1 MTERLDPYRVLGV
14 PRDADATTIR
24 NAFRKLAFRHH
35 PDRNPDSR
43 EAEERFKAIAAAY
56 EILTHPGLLERWRRG
71 AEATRQR
78 AGFPGG
84 PFQYPFRGPA
94 RTRARSRPGEDVDL
108 RIELA
113 SNEILEDREITLRYN
128 VRRACERC
136 GGRGGAGSMVP
147 CPTCLGW
154 GRVRPPPGRSFRRG
168 AFAMD
173 CPDCR
178 GTAYVFLTPCT
189 ACGGDGLVTVEG
201 EAVVRVPA
209 GVRSGKVI
217 RVPGAGHTGPRGGV
231 RGRLRVRVDVASACP
246 EPPSPTEP
254 SPRRKP

>member
-14 PRDADATTIR
+14 PKDADSTTIR

-56 EILTHPGLLERWRRG
+56 EILTHPGLLERWKRG
-71 AEATRQR
+71 AEAARQG

-94 RTRARSRPGEDVDL
+94 RTRARSRPGEDVEL

-113 SNEILEDREITLRYN
+113 SSEILKDREITVRYT
-128 VRRACERC
+128 VRRPCEQC
-136 GGRGGAGSMVP
+136 GGRGGAGGMIP

-154 GRVRPPPGRSFRRG
+154 GRLRPPPGKFFGRNGFSR
-168 AFAMD
+168 D
-173 CPDCR
+173 CPDCS
-178 GTAYVFLTPCT
+178 GTAYVLVTPCT
-189 ACGGDGLVTVEG
+189 ACGGDGLAAVEEEG
-201 EAVVRVPA
+201 AVRVPA
-209 GVRSGKVI
+209 VGSRGNTI
-217 RVPGAGHTGPRGGV
+217 TVPGAGHAGPRGGV
-231 RGRLRVRVDVASACP
+231 RGRLRVKIEVASRGSGSRDP
-246 EPPSPTEP
+246 
-254 SPRRKP
+254 

>member
-14 PRDADATTIR
+14 PRDADAATIR

-71 AEATRQR
+71 AEAARQR

-113 SNEILEDREITLRYN
+113 SGEILEDREITLRYA
-128 VRRACERC
+128 VRRPCKGC
-136 GGRGGAGSMVP
+136 GGRGGVGGMVS

-154 GRVRPPPGRSFRRG
+154 GRLRPPPGKFFGRNGFSK
-168 AFAMD
+168 D
-173 CPDCR
+173 CPDCS
-178 GTAYVFLTPCT
+178 GTAYVFVTPCT
-189 ACGGDGLVTVEG
+189 ACGGDGLVTVEA

-209 GVRSGKVI
+209 GVRSGKI
-217 RVPGAGHTGPRGGV
+217 IKVPGAGHAGPRGGV
-231 RGRLRVRVDVASACP
+231 RGRLRVKIEVASGG
-246 EPPSPTEP
+246 
-254 SPRRKP
+254 